1 MEYLHKHRSVY
12 NKEQVKVW
20 KEDSEVLKNNIEAQT
35 SGKWPILEELE
46 QAKLQIKTISDESH
60 ARGVKDGRAS
70 VFRDTEQ
77 QTQLLKQMIDLKD
90 QKIESMAK

>member
-1 MEYLHKHRSVY
+1 M
-12 NKEQVKVW
+12 
-20 KEDSEVLKNNIEAQT
+20 LKNNAEALI
-35 SGKWPILEELE
+35 SGKWPVLAELE
-46 QAKLQIKTISDESH
+46 QAKLRIKTISDESH

-90 QKIESMAK
+90 QKIESMAKEGQSKSLDDKDKHKLVELEKEN